1 MHIEAVLHATV
12 HSRYLGSNKPLG
24 GFYHYINIGSFFL
37 MFVDKYGI
45 SYRYAILFL
54 INLCGVE
61 DSVVNYQ
68 TNLISCCAVVVL
80 ESYEI
85 LFFIRFVN
93 YISSSVMIKM
103 LNYVFTHILFS
114 LHTLP

>member
-12 HSRYLGSNKPLG
+12 HSRYLGSKKPLG
-24 GFYHYINIGSFFL
+24 GFYHYINIGSFFI

-45 SYRYAILFL
+45 SYRYAILSL

-68 TNLISCCAVVVL
+68 TNLISCCAVMVL
-80 ESYEI
+80 ESYKI
-85 LFFIRFVN
+85 LFFYRFVN
-93 YISSSVMIKM
+93 YISSSVMI
-103 LNYVFTHILFS
+103 
-114 LHTLP
+114 